1 MITSRTGDKHRDRAM
16 CIGVNAYMGKP
27 FQEDALLENINH
39 YLGQEVDWVPS
50 PRVAVLTSDL
60 LQQHVLNDT
69 LRRLGFQVVLNTSP
83 QRVDNAQLTDLNTD
97 VWLVN
102 LNDDDDF
109 DDELDTLLHG
119 DIPVLIG
126 MDEAPQKTCTTFLRW
141 EKKLLTKLRDL
152 THSPAPAAPVTD
164 AIADKVCLLYTSD
177 AADE

>member
-1 MITSRTGDKHRDRAM
+1 M
-16 CIGVNAYMGKP
+16 
-27 FQEDALLENINH
+27 
-39 YLGQEVDWVPS
+39 PS

-83 QRVDNAQLTDLNTD
+83 QRVDNAQLTDLNKD

-119 DIPVLIG
+119 DIPVSY
-126 MDEAPQKTCTTFLRW
+126 TH
-141 EKKLLTKLRDL
+141 LTLP
-152 THSPAPAAPVTD
+152 TIYSV
-164 AIADKVCLLYTSD
+164 
-177 AADE
+177 